1 MIIFQ
6 QGWERMHTNRVFEEF
21 FGIYENSIKQNSKSN
36 FQAANL
42 RITLIDN
49 RGQVIFDN
57 NIDEKIEME
66 NHFERPEIIEANKQG
81 AASIIRFSKSLK
93 SNLIYYAIKTD
104 DGYVRVAFPYDYKSR
119 LVFRSNKTLLLLSLC
134 LFLVVMFFLWKIAS
148 LFEKD
153 LEKLKADVAK
163 QEQDKATTKSE
174 MTSSISQELRNP
186 VNAIRAYTET
196 LLDTNLTDSKRQLF
210 VERAHDSA
218 VKLSGLLQ
226 DLTLLT
232 KIEEAGKQFKKEQ
245 VNISVLVEKIIAGFE
260 ECILK
265 SSIKVNVDIPKD
277 LTIGGSHTLLY
288 SIFRNL
294 IENSIRYAGKNILLN
309 INYLGLENGFCK
321 FEVFDTGQGV
331 KEADIP
337 HLFERFYRS
346 RNSEIGHEDCG
357 SGLELAIVRHS
368 VLYHGGSIKA
378 ENIFTGGLKI
388 VFTIFQKS

>member
-1 MIIFQ
+1 
-6 QGWERMHTNRVFEEF
+6 MHTNRVSEEF
-21 FGIYENSIKQNSKSN
+21 FGIYENNMKQNSSSN
-36 FQAANL
+36 FQAENL

-49 RGQVIFDN
+49 RGQIIYDN
-57 NIDEKIEME
+57 SIDEKIEME
-66 NHFERPEIIEANKQG
+66 NHLERPEIIQANKQG
-81 AASIIRFSKSLK
+81 AASIIRFSKSLE
-93 SNLIYYAIKTD
+93 SNLIYHAIKTD
-104 DGYVRVAFPYDYKSR
+104 HGYVRVAFPYDYKSK
-119 LVFRSNKTLLLLSLC
+119 LVFRSNRALLLLSLF
-134 LFLVVMFFLWKIAS
+134 LFLVAMFFLWKIAS

-163 QEQDKATTKSE
+163 QQQDRATTKSE

-210 VERAHDSA
+210 VERAYDSA

-245 VNISVLVEKIIAGFE
+245 VNILVLVEKIIAGFE
-260 ECILK
+260 ENILK
-265 SSIKVNVDIPKD
+265 FSIKVNVDIPKD
-277 LTIGGSHTLLY
+277 LAIVGSHTLLY

-294 IENSIRYAGKNILLN
+294 IESSIRCAGKNILLN
-309 INYLGLENGFCK
+309 INYLGLENGLCK
-321 FEVFDTGQGV
+321 FEVFDTGRGV
-331 KEADIP
+331 KETDIP

-368 VLYHGGSIKA
+368 VLYHGGFIKA
-378 ENIFTGGLKI
+378 ENISTGGLKI
-388 VFTIFQKS
+388 VFTILQKS